1 MVKEIPFGGIAVP
14 SPGFGAMGMSFGLGS
29 NLSLEE
35 AEPVLL
41 KAIELG
47 CTFWDTAVVYQ
58 AGVNEKLL
66 GDFIRKHN
74 VRDKVF
80 IASKCGF
87 DVFGKG
93 GVTNSASHIKEYIEG
108 TIERLGF
115 APDLYYLHRID
126 PNTPLEESIPALD
139 EIRKQGKTKY
149 IGLSECSANT
159 LRKANSIAKIDAVQ
173 AEYSAFETLH
183 ETDGLIDTAKEL
195 GIAYVAYSPLGHGWL
210 VDDFPYKSPDDF
222 APDDFRRTVP
232 KFQGEN
238 FYKNKAIV
246 EEIKKLAVRKGCT
259 LTQIA
264 LAWVA
269 SQEMIAIPGTTKA
282 HRLEENWASRDVDL
296 TEEEKAEMRRIIDS
310 AKPQGNR
317 YSATHQAL
325 VMPMP
330 FPDQPRSFS
339 IRLGD
344 SKYHCWLSSIV
355 ILHFED
361 YTGPIPSINMVSS
374 SVVKGQD
381 VLAGLD
387 RFKPL
392 PDLRTHAD
400 DWTGVTSRR
409 ERKRRQNRLN
419 QRAWRRRKAGQN
431 TSDGQQ
437 CQTAT
442 AASARTSHDVSV
454 VLSDT
459 FSSKFSGAPTIG
471 DGILLIPDTCEAERL
486 RNLIRQSLEDYSLQT
501 PRPSNLHIIIRLNVL
516 NAIADNAT
524 AIGFPKES
532 LCRDEFISP
541 FYQIG
546 PILLPSP
553 GCPTSLQ
560 PTSLQRS
567 TAHHPWIDLFP
578 FPKFRDNVLDGMQK
592 GLFDDDELCGDLLG
606 VEGAG
611 VGEQP
616 SLLVWT
622 VAWDAKGWEVNA
634 AFVKKWGSLIQDC
647 PEIMESTNYWR
658 RKRGQHALTFDV
670 DPGTGP

>member
-1 MVKEIPFGGIAVP
+1 MVKEIQFGDITAP
-14 SPGFGAMGMSFGLGS
+14 SPGFGAMGISFGLGS

-126 PNTPLEESIPALD
+126 PNTSLEESIPALD

-149 IGLSECSANT
+149 IGLSECSAKT

-269 SQEMIAIPGTTKA
+269 SQGMIAIPGTTKA
-282 HRLEENWASRDVDL
+282 HRLEENWASRNVDL

-317 YSATHQAL
+317 YSATHQA
-325 VMPMP
+325 
-330 FPDQPRSFS
+330 
-339 IRLGD
+339 
-344 SKYHCWLSSIV
+344 
-355 ILHFED
+355 
-361 YTGPIPSINMVSS
+361 MV
-374 SVVKGQD
+374 G
-381 VLAGLD
+381 
-387 RFKPL
+387 
-392 PDLRTHAD
+392 H
-400 DWTGVTSRR
+400 
-409 ERKRRQNRLN
+409 
-419 QRAWRRRKAGQN
+419 
-431 TSDGQQ
+431 
-437 CQTAT
+437 
-442 AASARTSHDVSV
+442 
-454 VLSDT
+454 
-459 FSSKFSGAPTIG
+459 
-471 DGILLIPDTCEAERL
+471 
-486 RNLIRQSLEDYSLQT
+486 
-501 PRPSNLHIIIRLNVL
+501 
-516 NAIADNAT
+516 
-524 AIGFPKES
+524 
-532 LCRDEFISP
+532 
-541 FYQIG
+541 
-546 PILLPSP
+546 
-553 GCPTSLQ
+553 
-560 PTSLQRS
+560 
-567 TAHHPWIDLFP
+567 
-578 FPKFRDNVLDGMQK
+578 
-592 GLFDDDELCGDLLG
+592 
-606 VEGAG
+606 
-611 VGEQP
+611 
-616 SLLVWT
+616 
-622 VAWDAKGWEVNA
+622 
-634 AFVKKWGSLIQDC
+634 
-647 PEIMESTNYWR
+647 
-658 RKRGQHALTFDV
+658 
-670 DPGTGP
+670 